1 MKNLFSTQDLSI
13 AKALG
18 EVGFTNPFGV
28 ERIALEKQILGEAY
42 TPAFHIW
49 IITPTHQGFSPNLAK
64 LSQCAEELVQ
74 KAQQRLQ
81 TDYTPNNQEWMAKNK
96 ARFEKALNM

>member
-28 ERIALEKQILGEAY
+28 ERIALEKQILGSDY

-64 LSQCAEELVQ
+64 LSQCAELVKKKHSNAYKQ
-74 KAQQRLQ
+74 VYA
-81 TDYTPNNQEWMAKNK
+81 
-96 ARFEKALNM
+96 